1 MQQRPFHRRNPPH
14 TAAGWA
20 SGQHSLH
27 LGQICSPTQPK
38 TQKPGLG
45 QIPPPPPDPKGRG
58 RQACVWGG
66 RVPGTLQQLQPH
78 PSADDPGSIGTSGAP
93 RRGAPGCVVSAP
105 SCCTRTSLART
116 HSPTLAGSQFQFAR
130 LLRFLGDSEVRCLF
144 IGLWAVEMAAGRGGG
159 ATHSTA
165 RSLST
170 AWAGT
175 RLVGLAP

>member
-1 MQQRPFHRRNPPH
+1 MWGGGEGGGAAQPPARPSAAGISAGRLCLTPGLSLGSALEAGRPGEKGPDSDPRSVQPEGESQRWPSLQQRPFHRRNPPH

-93 RRGAPGCVVSAP
+93 AEALQGA
-105 SCCTRTSLART
+105 
-116 HSPTLAGSQFQFAR
+116 
-130 LLRFLGDSEVRCLF
+130 
-144 IGLWAVEMAAGRGGG
+144 W
-159 ATHSTA
+159 
-165 RSLST
+165 
-170 AWAGT
+170 
-175 RLVGLAP
+175 